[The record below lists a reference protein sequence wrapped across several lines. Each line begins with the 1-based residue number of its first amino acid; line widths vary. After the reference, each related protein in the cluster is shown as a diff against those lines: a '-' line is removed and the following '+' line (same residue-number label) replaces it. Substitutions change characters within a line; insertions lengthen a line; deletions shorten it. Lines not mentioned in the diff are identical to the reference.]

1 MKYEKK
7 GFLIFL
13 IIFSWSL
20 PIISTLIFKI
30 TGYLEPWHYLIFFFL
45 SFLSFLIEFKIGRGR
60 IGIEPLFLLPIAI
73 IFKSP
78 FAIAITAFTGAFLGS
93 YIIKKRERGFLS
105 KIAFSSTFIFPYS
118 LSAIIAHTTSL
129 SIFYLLFISLITL
142 FLSYFF
148 LFVLFFIVHKKP
160 FDSNFLITIFAWF
173 IAFLSFSPLI
183 YLEITLYYNYGIL
196 GIVFPLFPLGLI
208 AYALKKSA
216 EDVLEKREKLKQKE
230 ELKFIKSY
238 LEGIMEREEK
248 EVVFSQFLKELQNL
262 LPFSNASLIFWETER
277 GQDFEIYTFGE
288 GTVEKDELEK
298 GLKKFNFPMKIPSY
312 ELLEAFKNTYPLN
325 KEKNFS
331 TILPIKTPQLYL
343 GLFYLSGNE
352 EEIEKEEAKEYL
364 NLLCDTIGISYH
376 NKILLERMEE
386 AKGKLEKNS
395 EILSTLLN
403 VSHQIIVELDSQSA
417 LQGIVKA
424 LNKILNIKWIL
435 FCNYLKEEK
444 IFVPKGHFGF
454 EKIWERIKD
463 EKIPEEEIFLLW
475 KNSEIVSKSY
485 ILEPKNYVKERYG
498 VDFNLSFS
506 HPLTSIF
513 VPLKIQD
520 ELLGFLSVE
529 GFDMAFMEDEKI
541 RLLELFANQA
551 SYLLNIIKIHEKLH
565 TLSIKDTLTEAYNL
579 RYLKEV
585 LPKEITKHKRLNTS
599 FGFSI
604 LDLDNFKEINDKYGH
619 LIGDM
624 VLQELV
630 SLIISYIRK
639 ELDMIFRYGGDEFA
653 LFFPFLG
660 AEKIKNILERIR
672 MIVQEYNFKFKA
684 EGKDLNL
691 KISITMG
698 ASIFPRHGNDLKE
711 IIEKADKALL
721 LAKAKGKNTVAI
733 YNG

>member
-30 TGYLEPWHYLIFFFL
+30 TGYLEPRHYFIFFFL

-78 FAIAITAFTGAFLGS
+78 FAIALTAFTGAFFGS
-93 YIIKKRERGFLS
+93 YVIKKRKRGFLS

-118 LSAIIAHTTSL
+118 LSAIIAHATSL
-129 SIFYLLFISLITL
+129 SIFYLLFYSLILL

-148 LFVLFFIVHKKP
+148 LFTLFFIVYKKP

-230 ELKFIKSY
+230 ELKFIKTY
-238 LEGIMEREEK
+238 LEGIMEKEEK
-248 EVVFSQFLKELQNL
+248 EVVFSQFFIELKKI
-262 LPFSNASLIFWETER
+262 LPFSNACLIFWETER
-277 GQDFEIYTFGE
+277 GENFEIYTFGE
-288 GTVEKDELEK
+288 GTIEKIELEE
-298 GLKKFNFPMKIPSY
+298 GLKNFNFPMKIPSF
-312 ELLEAFKNTYPLN
+312 ELLEVFKNTYPLK
-325 KEKNFS
+325 KENNFS
-331 TILPIKTPQLYL
+331 LILPIKTPQLYL
-343 GLFYLSGNE
+343 GLLYLSGKE
-352 EEIEKEEAKEYL
+352 EEIEKDEAREYL
-364 NLLCDTIGISYH
+364 NLLCDIIGISYQ
-376 NKILLERMEE
+376 NKILLERMEG
-386 AKGKLEKNS
+386 AKEKLEKNS
-395 EILSTLLN
+395 EILSNLLYI
-403 VSHQIIVELDSQSA
+403 SQQIIVELDSQSA

-424 LNKILNIKWIL
+424 LNKILNVKWIL
-435 FCNYLKEEK
+435 LCNYLKDERAF
-444 IFVPKGHFGF
+444 IPKGHFGF
-454 EKIWERIKD
+454 EKIWERVKD

-475 KNSEIVSKSY
+475 KNSKIVSKSY
-485 ILEPKNYVKERYG
+485 ILEAKNYIKERYG
-498 VDFNLSFS
+498 VDFNLSFC
-506 HPLTSIF
+506 HPLTTIF
-513 VPLKIQD
+513 IPLKIKE
-520 ELLGFLSVE
+520 ELLGFLSIE
-529 GFDMAFMEDEKI
+529 GFDIVFVEDEKI

-551 SYLLNIIKIHEKLH
+551 SYTLNIINIYEKLH
-565 TLSIKDTLTEAYNL
+565 NLSIKDTLTEAYNF

-585 LPKEITKHKRLNTS
+585 LSKEITKHKRLNTS
-599 FGFSI
+599 FGFTI

-619 LIGDM
+619 LVGDM

-630 SLIISYIRK
+630 RIIISYIRK
-639 ELDMIFRYGGDEFA
+639 DLDMLFRYGGDEFA

-660 AEKIKNILERIR
+660 AEKIKSILERIR
-672 MIVQEYNFKFKA
+672 INVQEHEFKFKI

-698 ASIFPRHGNDLKE
+698 ASIFPRDGNDLKE